1 MFAVETN
8 SFYSNSIIDELFE
21 KVKKELASVTN
32 WCVTNKLSTN
42 RRNKLINKRLGII
55 YP

>member
-8 SFYSNSIIDELFE
+8 SFYSNSIIEELFE
-21 KVKKELASVTN
+21 KVNKELSNVTN
-32 WCVTNKLSTN
+32 WCVTNKL
-42 RRNKLINKRLGII
+42 INKQLGII